1 MERQDKA
8 GVSVTVTSADVE
20 TSREL
25 VAFIES
31 SPSMFHTVATA
42 RRYLDAAGFVYLPEG
57 GAWQVEPGGCYYTTR
72 NGSSI
77 IAWRV
82 GPEVS
87 VTGSDGYHFQMTAAH
102 ADSPTFK
109 LKSVPVRKGPG
120 DYLRLDVEAYGGPID
135 STWFDRPLGLAGR
148 VLVRDGARVESRLYA
163 SASDVCLIPN
173 VAIHFNRQVNDGV
186 ALNRQVDLC
195 PIFSTGALK
204 QDDLDALL
212 AASLGCEPGDIL
224 ARDLFL
230 VNRQGARVW
239 GWRDEFVSSPK
250 LDDLQCAFA
259 CLKAFLAASANPR
272 AVSVCAIFDNEE
284 VGSGTKQ
291 GALSTLLRD
300 TLTRCNAC
308 LGGDEQDYLRAVA
321 RSFLVSC
328 DNVHAVHPNHE
339 EKTDD
344 LNRCWLNRGVVV
356 KEVANEKY
364 TTDAFS
370 HAVFRA
376 ICERAGVPL
385 QHFANRSDSA
395 GGSTLGNLSN
405 TQVSVHALD
414 IGLPQLAMHSSYET
428 TGACDT
434 ALGIAALTAFF
445 EADLR
450 IEGADAFTY

>member
-1 MERQDKA
+1 MEQQDKA

-25 VAFIES
+25 IAFIES

-57 GAWQVEPGGCYYTTR
+57 GAWQVEPGGRYYTTR

-148 VLVRDGARVESRLYA
+148 VLVRDGSRVESRLYA
-163 SASDVCLIPN
+163 SEGDVCLIPN

-195 PIFSTGALK
+195 PLVSAGLLGTGG
-204 QDDLDALL
+204 LDAMVG
-212 AASLGCEPGDIL
+212 ADLGVEPSQIL
-224 ARDLFL
+224 GRDLFL

-239 GWRDEFVSSPK
+239 GWGDEFVSSPK

-259 CLKAFLAASANPR
+259 SLKAFLASDNPR
-272 AVSVCAIFDNEE
+272 CVSVCAIFDNEE
-284 VGSGTKQ
+284 VGSNTKQ
-291 GALSTLLRD
+291 GAMSTLLRD
-300 TLTRCNAC
+300 TLVRCNAA
-308 LGGDEQDYLRAVA
+308 LGLGEQDYLRAIA

-328 DNVHAVHPNHE
+328 DNAHAVHPNHP

-344 LNRCWLNRGVVV
+344 VNCARLNGGVVV
-356 KEVANEKY
+356 KEAASQKY

-370 HAVFRA
+370 RAAFVA
-376 ICERAGVPL
+376 ICQRADIPL
-385 QHFANRSDSA
+385 QVFANRSDSA

-405 TQVSVHALD
+405 IQVSMHALD
-414 IGLPQLAMHSSYET
+414 IGMPQLAMHSSYET
-428 TGACDT
+428 TGSRDT
-434 ALGIAALTAFF
+434 ALGIAALKAFF
-445 EADLR
+445 DSDLHVEA
-450 IEGADAFTY
+450 ADFIVI